1 MSPFTELSL
10 TGRVAT
16 PADPDWDEARQAWN
30 LAADPHPAAVAYVQG
45 ADDIAAVLRYA
56 AAHELKVLGQ
66 ATGHGA
72 APVGPVEDTI
82 VIKTERM
89 RGIEIDREAQTARIE
104 AGVRAM
110 ELATAAQEAG
120 LCFLPG
126 SSPNIGV
133 TGYTLG
139 GGLSWLGRRYGFA
152 CNRVEAIEVVTADGE
167 SRRVDRESEPEL
179 FWALR
184 GGGGSYAIV
193 TALHLRLLPIAE
205 AFAGALVFPA
215 EVGAEAVRT
224 YRDWAATAPDE
235 FTSRV
240 RFLRPPPLPDVPEPL
255 RDKPLLTIDGAFVGD
270 LDQGD
275 ELIAP
280 LREIGEPI
288 MDTFARMPVVRAGS
302 HPHGP
307 RAAGPRPRPRVAG
320 PRALERGDRRLLRA
334 GRAPGGV
341 AFAARRARSARR
353 RAGPAGRGRRCAL
366 APRLRLRDVRGRPA
380 DESGAGCGD
389 RRAPRRAR
397 GGHVAVGRRGQY
409 FNFAERPSDIEAI
422 FGTAV
427 CERLAAVKRQW
438 DPDGIIRAN
447 HALSLSSA

>member
-1 MSPFTELSL
+1 MSGLTEFSIA
-10 TGRVAT
+10 GRVAT
-16 PADPDWDEARQAWN
+16 PADPDWEEARQAWN
-30 LAADPHPAAVAYVQG
+30 LTADPHPAAVAYVQG

-56 AAHELKVLGQ
+56 AAHDLRVLGQ

-72 APVGPVEDTI
+72 APVGPVGDTI

-89 RGIEIDREAQTARIE
+89 REIEIDREARTARIE

-110 ELATAAQEAG
+110 ELASAAQDAG

-133 TGYTLG
+133 AGYTLG

-152 CNRVEAIEVVTADGE
+152 CNRVEAIEVVTADGQA
-167 SRRVDRESEPEL
+167 RRVDRESEPEL
-179 FWALR
+179 FWAMR

-193 TALHLRLLPIAE
+193 AALHLRLLPIAE
-205 AFAGALVFPA
+205 AYAGALVFPA

-224 YRDWAATAPDE
+224 YRDWAATAPE
-235 FTSRV
+235 EITSRI

-255 RDKPLLTIDGAFVGD
+255 RDRPLLTIDGAFVGD

-280 LREIGEPI
+280 LRDIGEPI
-288 MDTFARMPVVRAGS
+288 MDTFAQMPVIGLSRIHLDPEPPVPVLGHAVLVRELANEAIDTFFDQVGPQAGS
-302 HPHGP
+302 PLLLAELDQLG
-307 RAAGPRPRPRVAG
+307 G
-320 PRALERGDRRLLRA
+320 AL
-334 GRAPGGV
+334 
-341 AFAARRARSARR
+341 
-353 RAGPAGRGRRCAL
+353 
-366 APRLRLRDVRGRPA
+366 GRPA
-380 DESGAGCGD
+380 EDAGALSHLDSDYVMFGAGLPMNPEMGAAIAEHLD
-389 RRAPRRAR
+389 ALEEAISPWA
-397 GGHVAVGRRGQY
+397 GEGAY

-427 CERLAAVKRQW
+427 CERLAAVKRKW

-447 HALSLSSA
+447 HVLSLASA

>member
-1 MSPFTELSL
+1 MSGLTELSIA
-10 TGRVAT
+10 GRVAT
-16 PADPDWDEARQAWN
+16 PADPDWEEARQAWN
-30 LAADPHPAAVAYVQG
+30 LAADPHPAAVAFVQG
-45 ADDIAAVLRYA
+45 ADDVAAVLRYA
-56 AAHELKVLGQ
+56 AAHGLKVLGQ
-66 ATGHGA
+66 GTGHGA
-72 APVGPVEDTI
+72 VAVGPVEDTI

-110 ELATAAQEAG
+110 ELAAAAQEAG

-193 TALHLRLLPIAE
+193 SALHLRLLPIAE

-224 YRDWAATAPDE
+224 YRDWAAAAPDE

-280 LREIGEPI
+280 LRTIGEPI
-288 MDTFARMPVVRAGS
+288 MDTFTRMPVVGLSRIHMDPEPPVPAIGHGVLVRELSNDAIDAFFEQVGPHAGS
-302 HPHGP
+302 PLLLAELDQLSG
-307 RAAGPRPRPRVAG
+307 
-320 PRALERGDRRLLRA
+320 AL
-334 GRAPGGV
+334 
-341 AFAARRARSARR
+341 
-353 RAGPAGRGRRCAL
+353 
-366 APRLRLRDVRGRPA
+366 GRPA
-380 DESGAGCGD
+380 EDAGALSHLESDFVMFGAGLPMSPEMGTAIAD
-389 RRAPRRAR
+389 HLDALEEAMSPWA
-397 GGHVAVGRRGQY
+397 GEGAY
-409 FNFAERPSDIEAI
+409 FNFVERPSDIEAI

-447 HALSLSSA
+447 HALSLASA